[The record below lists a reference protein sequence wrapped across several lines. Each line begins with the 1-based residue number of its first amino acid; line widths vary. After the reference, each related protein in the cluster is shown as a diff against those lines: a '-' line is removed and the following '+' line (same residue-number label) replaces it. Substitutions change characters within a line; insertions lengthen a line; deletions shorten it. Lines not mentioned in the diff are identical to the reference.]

1 MAWTLRYS
9 KRARR
14 DAELLYRAGM
24 GDKTAK
30 LLEILAENPF
40 SNPPPYE
47 KLSGEFRDKFSR
59 RINRKHRL
67 IYEVFKDERIVNV
80 LQMWTHYE

>member
-14 DAELLYRAGM
+14 DAELLQRSGL
-24 GDKTAK
+24 GGKTAK
-30 LLEILAENPF
+30 LLEVLIENPF

-47 KLSGEFRDKFSR
+47 KLSGALRNRFSR
-59 RINRKHRL
+59 RINRKHRIL
-67 IYEVFKDERIVNV
+67 YEVLKDKKIVTV